1 MDLATAAAIMGGNV
15 RVGLENSLF
24 ISRDQLAES
33 NAQQASKIRRM
44 LVEHSLEAA
53 SPAEATEMLGL
64 KRQENT
70 KF

>member
-1 MDLATAAAIMGGNV
+1 MDLATAAATMGGNV

-24 ISRDQLAES
+24 ISRGQLAES
-33 NAQQASKIRRM
+33 NAQQVSKIRRM
-44 LVEHSLEAA
+44 LAEHALEAR
-53 SPAEATEMLGL
+53 EMLGL